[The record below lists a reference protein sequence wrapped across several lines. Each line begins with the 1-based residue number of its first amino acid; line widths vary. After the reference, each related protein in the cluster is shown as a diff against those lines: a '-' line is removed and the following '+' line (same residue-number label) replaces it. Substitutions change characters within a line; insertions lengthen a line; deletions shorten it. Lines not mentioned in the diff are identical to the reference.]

1 MITSVQKGPKVKKNT
16 RKKENK
22 SEKVDKTS
30 NDSTKG
36 GKVALKRE
44 LLQKLCQ
51 QIEAQKG
58 VTPSLNEAIITAA
71 QSFLDELQLNF
82 SHKAKIKEAAAVA
95 KMHPQQILDKA
106 CSWAS
111 RFYLQKYSKEDSV
124 DKNLPAGGE
133 RDGHHEFSP
142 GSAYARIGE
151 FVKELMKKNDLA
163 KKKED
168 KVFINQTYLVKNQ
181 GSNRDAIKGF
191 LHLQKEMLDKHHKK
205 HSLGPRHNVEVNS
218 YLSRM
223 GE

>member
-1 MITSVQKGPKVKKNT
+1 MITSVQKDHKVKKNT
-16 RKKENK
+16 PKKENK
-22 SEKVDKTS
+22 SEKIGE
-30 NDSTKG
+30 NSTKH

-51 QIEAQKG
+51 RIESEKG
-58 VTPSLNEAIITAA
+58 VSPSINEAIITAA
-71 QSFLDELQLNF
+71 ENFLSELQLNF
-82 SHKAKIKEAAAVA
+82 SHKNKIKEAAAAA
-95 KMHPQQILDKA
+95 KMNPQQILDKA
-106 CSWAS
+106 CDWAF
-111 RFYLQKYSKEDSV
+111 RFYLQKYSSENKGRT
-124 DKNLPAGGE
+124 AGSD
-133 RDGHHEFSP
+133 RNDNNQFSP

-151 FVKELMKKNDLA
+151 FVKELMKKNDAA

-218 YLSRM
+218 YLSRL
-223 GE
+223 ENR